1 MTTPRLFRLALG
13 IALAAATSTA
23 FAVEPFKATYL
34 ANYMGMQGNGVMTLA
49 PAEGDRWT
57 YSFRIDGSMAELSQ
71 RTVFEEHDG
80 QYRPLS
86 GTDRSRVLIKKIDKQ
101 ASYDWGK
108 GVATWSG
115 DVKEGRAGPVKLRA
129 GDLDGMLVNLALVRD
144 VAAGK
149 PLHYRM
155 VDDGRIKQLDY
166 QVAGK
171 EQVTVGGKA
180 HQATKVVNTDGEKQT
195 VAWIVEGL
203 PVPVRLLQ
211 KRDGKNEMDLQLQSV
226 D

>member
-1 MTTPRLFRLALG
+1 MTMNRLSCLALG
-13 IALAAATSTA
+13 IALTAAASSA

-34 ANYMGMQGNGVMTLA
+34 ANYMGMQADGVMTLA

-57 YSFRIDGSMAELSQ
+57 YSFNINGSMAELSQ
-71 RTVFEEHDG
+71 TTVFEERDG
-80 QYRPLS
+80 HYRPLS
-86 GTDRSRVLIKKIDKQ
+86 GSDRSRVLIKNVDKQ
-101 ASYDWGK
+101 ASYDWDK
-108 GVATWSG
+108 GVASWSG
-115 DVKEGRAGPVKLRA
+115 DIKEGRGGPVKLQP

-166 QVAGK
+166 KVAGK
-171 EQVTVGGKA
+171 EQVTVAGQS
-180 HQATKVVNTDGEKQT
+180 HQATKVVNTDGDKQT
-195 VAWIVEGL
+195 VAWIVEGM

-211 KRDGKNEMDLQLQSV
+211 KRDGKNEMDLQLKSV